1 MIKFGITLLI
11 TLAALIQDLKKY
23 KISNQLILAGMVAA
37 MLFIFVE
44 VCRGGDVKELF
55 LGGIGVFVV
64 LYGIYMIGGIG
75 AGDVKLLTVIGFLV
89 GKKVVWIAATAFLA
103 AAGLGAVGLLFQ
115 KLEQRKVTVLEV
127 YKVNLHIMHFS
138 IAIFIGEL
146 IVMYVC
152 IV

>member
-1 MIKFGITLLI
+1 
-11 TLAALIQDLKKY
+11 
-23 KISNQLILAGMVAA
+23 
-37 MLFIFVE
+37 MLFIFIE
-44 VCRGGDVKELF
+44 VWRGGDVKELF

-89 GKKVVWIAATAFLA
+89 GKKVAWIAATAFLA

-146 IVMYVC
+146 IVMCVC